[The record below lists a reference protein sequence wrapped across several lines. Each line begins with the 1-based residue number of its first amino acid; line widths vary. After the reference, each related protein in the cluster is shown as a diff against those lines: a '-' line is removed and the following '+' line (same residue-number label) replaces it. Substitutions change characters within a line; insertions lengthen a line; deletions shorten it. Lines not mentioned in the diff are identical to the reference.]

1 MDRFRHFLFSPCHL
15 LLGLYI
21 GIASSRKYNS
31 AMHRLSPPRTGTDF
45 ALGTGAGGSTSARG
59 QDDKH
64 ISTVDA
70 DGVALAAIQ
79 ALDKLS
85 REKDKKIDQLTHG
98 LDALRA
104 QLDQL
109 KRALAK

>member
-1 MDRFRHFLFSPCHL
+1 
-15 LLGLYI
+15 
-21 GIASSRKYNS
+21 
-31 AMHRLSPPRTGTDF
+31 
-45 ALGTGAGGSTSARG
+45 
-59 QDDKH
+59 
-64 ISTVDA
+64 V
-70 DGVALAAIQ
+70 VLAAIQ

>member
-1 MDRFRHFLFSPCHL
+1 METHGPADSH
-15 LLGLYI
+15 
-21 GIASSRKYNS
+21 
-31 AMHRLSPPRTGTDF
+31 
-45 ALGTGAGGSTSARG
+45 GGRGQQDLQPYAQGELIRRRG
-59 QDDKH
+59 QDDRH

-85 REKDKKIDQLTHG
+85 REKDKKIDQLTRE

-104 QLDQL
+104 ALEPLQ
-109 KRALAK
+109 RATAKVGRLRAGPVNARLPMFNRLHK